1 MREIEPLM
9 TISIMGFGGSGG
21 PFLLPAFVVN
31 WDADKDGDIQELF
44 NSSLFLLAYGMSMEE
59 IERYEAAAE
68 ADATAK
74 EPWHLT
80 KCFFT
85 SRPAEDHEKRLWR
98 DGLAQYAGQEGDKP
112 PICLSAIRPSQHWKG
127 MPASP

>member
-9 TISIMGFGGSGG
+9 TISIMGFGDSGG

-44 NSSLFLLAYGMSMEE
+44 NSSLFLLAYGMSMEV
-59 IERYEAAAE
+59 IERYKAAAE

-85 SRPAEDHEKRLWR
+85 SRPAEDHEKTLWR
-98 DGLAQYAGQEGDKP
+98 DGLAEYAEQEGDKP
-112 PICLSAIRPSQHWKG
+112 PIFLCDIRPSSH
-127 MPASP
+127 